1 MPIELPSPIR
11 TYVAANARLDADGM
25 LSAFADDAVVS
36 DEARR
41 HAGRDDIR
49 AWILDATIANRA
61 VFTPETCRM
70 EDGIAV
76 VEGPTAGDFPG
87 SPIRLTFRF
96 ALRGDAITAL
106 EIAG

>member
-41 HAGRDDIR
+41 HAG
-49 AWILDATIANRA
+49 
-61 VFTPETCRM
+61 
-70 EDGIAV
+70 
-76 VEGPTAGDFPG
+76 
-87 SPIRLTFRF
+87 
-96 ALRGDAITAL
+96 
-106 EIAG
+106 